1 VREKTGKTGASWLG
15 YDGGSVSD
23 PIVLHVIRPYANAE
37 DYLRNEAWTMDARTM
52 LLIGEAD
59 LPPGTP
65 VTFDVTLGDGSRPIR
80 AEARVL
86 ANVEPSGARPG
97 GVRVRFKRYG
107 ASTKTFIDRAVELA
121 ARASLRP
128 PPGTPVPPRPP
139 TLPPPRGPSERPPSP
154 APATA
159 VALAPVLG
167 APSGEDLK
175 NLLGAL
181 RARAAGAGEL
191 GTPAEREL
199 LLERLRQRGQHEDVT
214 ARFRV

>member
-1 VREKTGKTGASWLG
+1 
-15 YDGGSVSD
+15 VSD

-86 ANVEPSGARPG
+86 ANVEPTGSRPG

-107 ASTKTFIDRAVELA
+107 ASTKTFIDRAAEMA
-121 ARASLRP
+121 ERASLRP
-128 PPGTPVPPRPP
+128 PPRATPAPPRPP
-139 TLPPPRGPSERPPSP
+139 TVPPPRDPAEPSP
-154 APATA
+154 APATV
-159 VALAPVLG
+159 VALAPMLG
-167 APSGEDLK
+167 GTSGDDLERVVE
-175 NLLGAL
+175 AL
-181 RARAAGAGEL
+181 RSRSVGLGEL
-191 GTPAEREL
+191 PAPPEREL
-199 LLERLRQRGQHEDVT
+199 LLERLRQRGHSEDVT
-214 ARFRV
+214 SRFRI